1 MSVAR
6 PGLPCVLAFCS
17 VLMPS
22 GHLQWFRHPLDHFTS
37 DSSNATFLQRYWVNM
52 RHYKPGSV
60 GVVLEHRYYR
70 ASIPVENFTTGNLR
84 WLNDQAAA
92 DSANF
97 MANVKFSGIEEDLTA
112 PNTPWIYYG
121 GSYAGARAAHIWIL
135 YPDLVYGFI
144 ASSGYYEIIRR
155 AAPSSCSA
163 QMEDAIRN
171 IDGILSGG
179 SHSRSLKMLF
189 GLADL
194 QHDDDFVSLISSP
207 ISSWQ
212 SKNWHPDFISTRFDD
227 FCAALDKP
235 VAGSGLLSLS
245 ELPYGSSERAITLD
259 DGLVVD
265 SARINY
271 SDYIKTNTVA
281 RCKAGAEQCFG
292 TYNDSIYQMT
302 DISEDWRLWTFQ
314 YYTQTA
320 PPDPRHPRIIS
331 KLLTLKYESKI
342 CRQAFPPGDHFTV
355 PHLPN
360 VTSVNVLGGFRI
372 AADRLAI
379 IDGEV
384 DPWRPMTPHSD
395 NSRPRNDRPFKLIPG
410 AFCLFFVCGSPL
422 RRMDLADEPPEIQK
436 IHEEMIFFVAEWLK
450 DWKPSSKKS

>member
-1 MSVAR
+1 
-6 PGLPCVLAFCS
+6 
-17 VLMPS
+17 
-22 GHLQWFRHPLDHFTS
+22 
-37 DSSNATFLQRYWVNM
+37 M

-60 GVVLEHRYYR
+60 GVVLEHRYYG
-70 ASIPVENFTTGNLR
+70 ASIPVENFTTGNLRHAHTISLDLPESNEISQR

-121 GSYAGARAAHIWIL
+121 VHRLQRSHAAIL
-135 YPDLVYGFI
+135 NWE
-144 ASSGYYEIIRR
+144 YYEIIRR

-179 SHSRSLKMLF
+179 SHS
-189 GLADL
+189 
-194 QHDDDFVSLISSP
+194 Q
-207 ISSWQ
+207 
-212 SKNWHPDFISTRFDD
+212 NWHPDFISTRFDD

-271 SDYIKTNTVA
+271 SDYTKTNTVA
-281 RCKAGAEQCFG
+281 QCKAGAEQRFG

-302 DISEDWRLWTFQ
+302 DISEDWRAPPLDWGYFS
-314 YYTQTA
+314 TA

-331 KLLTLKYESKI
+331 ELLTLKYESKI

-384 DPWRPMTPHSD
+384 DPWRSMTPHSD
-395 NSRPRNDRPFKLIPG
+395 NSRPRNDTILRPFKLIPG
-410 AFCLFFVCGSPL
+410 AVHHYDEWGLL
-422 RRMDLADEPPEIQK
+422 NLADEPPEI
-436 IHEEMIFFVAEWLK
+436 
-450 DWKPSSKKS
+450 